1 MGPSE
6 VPTLAVVIDRRTV
19 LNQFVVA
26 LAVLGLLGS
35 GVLMGCEKGPA
46 EKVGEQLD
54 KALDTLK
61 KK

>member
-6 VPTLAVVIDRRTV
+6 VTTLAVVIDRRNV